1 MWSSL
6 GFSETL
12 EHHRLTFRQSFWH
25 KLVQQKMS
33 LTFIDIH
40 CRDKYKDK
48 QAQQA
53 TVRKAFQNHCP
64 SNIPRES
71 AQRHN
76 AFSMSFY
83 CFSISFLYFLN
94 VFLGQLWAIQYFPVH
109 PTALAWP
116 QWPWHGL
123 VAAATRPPPAARCGT
138 AP

>member
-40 CRDKYKDK
+40 SRDKHKDK

-71 AQRHN
+71 AQRHK

-83 CFSISFLYFLN
+83 CFSISFLYFPNFPN
-94 VFLGQLWAIQYFPVH
+94 VFLDFLGRFSIFPSI
-109 PTALAWP
+109 PLP
-116 QWPWHGL
+116 WPWHGL
-123 VAAATRPPPAARCGT
+123 VAAATRPPPAALCGT